1 VTNIL
6 LAGATGLV
14 GGTFLEQALANG
26 AQITTVGRSATDRVE
41 QEIITDFMA
50 PLTLPAAEIAV
61 CALGTTIAA
70 AGSRKAFR
78 AVDYAAV
85 LAFATAAREAGV
97 DHFITVSAVGA
108 NPRAR
113 VFYSRV
119 KGEAEVALE
128 SIGFARLDILQPGLL
143 LGPRDE
149 HRSVEALLQR
159 IDPITRLA
167 MHGPL
172 SRYAGIRA
180 ESVAAAIRALSMLTA
195 AGTFRHDNRSMRRLA
210 AEIDQTP
217 R

>member
-1 VTNIL
+1 VTSIL

-26 AQITTVGRSATDRVE
+26 AQITTVGRRATDRVE

-50 PLTLPAAEIAV
+50 PLSLPAARTAV

-85 LAFATAAREAGV
+85 LTFATAAKEAGV

-113 VFYSRV
+113 VFYSRI
-119 KGEAEVALE
+119 KGEAEAALE
-128 SIGFARLDILQPGLL
+128 SLGFTRLDILQPGLL
-143 LGPRDE
+143 LGPRQE

-159 IDPITRLA
+159 IDPIARLA

-180 ESVAAAIRALSMLTA
+180 ETVAAAIRALGMLKA
-195 AGTFRHDNRSMRRLA
+195 AGTFRHDNRSMCRLA
-210 AEIDQTP
+210 ADIDQAP
-217 R
+217 S